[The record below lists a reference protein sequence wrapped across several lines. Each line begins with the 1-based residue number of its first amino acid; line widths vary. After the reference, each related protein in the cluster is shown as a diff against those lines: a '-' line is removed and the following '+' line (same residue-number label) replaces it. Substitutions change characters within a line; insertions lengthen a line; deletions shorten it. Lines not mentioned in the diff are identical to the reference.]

1 MLPLFTKGYECM
13 ETYSILKDLA
23 IIFIFAKVAGLLAR
37 RIKAPMVVGEIIA
50 GLIIGPC
57 LLNIVKPTDFIS
69 QMAEI
74 GVILIMFSAGLET
87 NLQELKKSGFAACM
101 IACVGVFVPL
111 VGGSLLYMC
120 IYGFSEFGSDEFFK
134 AVFIGCI
141 MTATSVGITVEVL
154 KEMGKL
160 KSSVGQ
166 TILSAAIIDDVIGII
181 VLTFVLGFKDPDS
194 NTLLVIGKVFLF
206 LVLSLVIGFIVY
218 KLFKIYDDKHSH
230 TRRIPIIAVTLCFI
244 MAYIAEKYFG
254 IADITGAYIA
264 GIILCNVRDA
274 EYIDRRVSINGYMFF
289 APVFFVGIGL
299 KTDFSNVDSS
309 MIIFSIGFVVV
320 AMLSKVIGCGLVS
333 KCFKYSWIDC
343 LKIGAGMMTRG
354 EVALII
360 TNKGLGLGIIDS
372 SYFTAVILLI
382 IVSSIVTPIILKL
395 LFSKSGDGMETEV
408 QTAAK

>member
-1 MLPLFTKGYECM
+1 M
-13 ETYSILKDLA
+13 ETYNILKDLA
-23 IIFIFAKVAGLLAR
+23 IIFICAKGAGLLAR
-37 RIKAPMVVGEIIA
+37 RLRAPMVVGEIIA
-50 GLIIGPC
+50 GLLIGPC
-57 LLNIVKPTDFIS
+57 LWRGLVQPSDFIS

-87 NLQELKKSGFAACM
+87 NLQELKKSGFAAFM
-101 IACVGVFVPL
+101 IACVGVLVPL

-154 KEMGKL
+154 KELGKL
-160 KSSVGQ
+160 KTRVGQ
-166 TILSAAIIDDVIGII
+166 TILSAAIIDDVIGMI
-181 VLTFVLGFKDPDS
+181 VLTFVLGFKDPNS
-194 NTLLVIGKVFLF
+194 NTLVVTGKIGLF
-206 LVLSLVIGFIVY
+206 LVLSLVLGYIFY
-218 KLFKIYDDKHSH
+218 KLFKFYDERHAH
-230 TRRIPIIAVTLCFI
+230 TRRIPIIAITLCFI
-244 MAYIAEKYFG
+244 MAYVAEKYFG

-274 EYIDRRVSINGYMFF
+274 EYIDRRVNINGYMFF

-309 MIIFSIGFVVV
+309 MIVFSVGFVIV
-320 AMLSKVIGCGLVS
+320 AMLAKVIGCGLVS
-333 KCFKYSWIDC
+333 KCFKYSWKDC

-354 EVALII
+354 ELALII

-382 IVSSIVTPIILKL
+382 IVSSIVTPVVLKL
-395 LFSKSGDGMETEV
+395 LFGKSDDAVLEE
-408 QTAAK
+408 KS

>member
-1 MLPLFTKGYECM
+1 M
-13 ETYSILKDLA
+13 ETYEILKDLA
-23 IIFIFAKVAGLLAR
+23 LIFIFAKGAGLLAR
-37 RIKAPMVVGEIIA
+37 KLKAPMVVGEIIA
-50 GLIIGPC
+50 GLFIGPC
-57 LLNIVKPTDFIS
+57 LLKLVEPTDFIN

-74 GVILIMFSAGLET
+74 GVVLIMFSAGLET
-87 NLQELKKSGFAACM
+87 NLQELKKSGFAAFL

-111 VGGSLLYMC
+111 VSGSLLYMC
-120 IYGFSEFGSDEFFK
+120 IYGFSSFGSDEFFK

-154 KEMGKL
+154 KELGKL
-160 KSSVGQ
+160 KSRVGQ

-194 NTLLVIGKVFLF
+194 NTFLVTGKIFLF
-206 LVLSLVIGFIVY
+206 LVLSLVAGFIIY
-218 KLFKIYDDKHSH
+218 KLFKLYDERHTH
-230 TRRIPIIAVTLCFI
+230 TRRIPIIAITLCFL
-244 MAYIAEKYFG
+244 MAYAAEKYFG

-289 APVFFVGIGL
+289 APVFFVSIGL
-299 KTDFSNVDSS
+299 KTDFSTVDSS
-309 MIIFSIGFVVV
+309 MILFSAGFVIV
-320 AMLSKVIGCGLVS
+320 AMLSKIIGCGLIS
-333 KCFKYSWIDC
+333 KCFRYSWTDC

-360 TNKGLGLGIIDS
+360 TNKGLNLGIIES

-382 IVSSIVTPIILKL
+382 IVSSIVTPIVLKL
-395 LFSKSGDGMETEV
+395 LFSKTDGADGEKKATLK
-408 QTAAK
+408 TAK

>member
-1 MLPLFTKGYECM
+1 M
-13 ETYSILKDLA
+13 ETYKVLKDLA
-23 IIFIFAKVAGLLAR
+23 LIFIFAKAAGLLAR
-37 RIKAPMVVGEIIA
+37 KCRAPMVVGEIIA
-50 GLIIGPC
+50 GLVIGPC
-57 LLNIVKPTDFIS
+57 LGLNLVQPTEFIS

-87 NLQELKKSGFAACM
+87 NLQEMKKSGFAAFL
-101 IACVGVFVPL
+101 IACVGALVPL

-120 IYGFSEFGSDEFFK
+120 VYGFSEFGTDEFFK

-160 KSSVGQ
+160 SSRVGQ

-181 VLTFVLGFKDPDS
+181 VITFVLGFKDPNS
-194 NTLLVIGKVFLF
+194 NTILVTGKIFLF
-206 LVLSLVIGFIVY
+206 LVLSVVLGFIIY
-218 KLFKIYDDKHSH
+218 KLFKLYDDRHTH
-230 TRRIPIIAVTLCFI
+230 TRRIPIIAITLCFL

-289 APVFFVGIGL
+289 APVFFVSIGL
-299 KTDFSNVDSS
+299 KTDFSSIDSS
-309 MIIFSIGFVVV
+309 MIVFSIGFVIV
-320 AMLSKVIGCGLVS
+320 AMLSKVIGCGLAS
-333 KCFKYSWIDC
+333 KCFRYSWIDC

-382 IVSSIVTPIILKL
+382 IVSSIVTPIVLKL
-395 LFSKSGDGMETEV
+395 LFGKTDGKDERAAL
-408 QTAAK
+408 QTAAKS

>member
-1 MLPLFTKGYECM
+1 M
-13 ETYSILKDLA
+13 ETYNILKDLA
-23 IIFIFAKVAGLLAR
+23 VIFICAKGAGLLAR
-37 RIKAPMVVGEIIA
+37 RLKAPMVVGEIIA
-50 GLIIGPC
+50 GLLIGPC
-57 LLNIVKPTDFIS
+57 LWRGLVQPSDFIS

-87 NLQELKKSGFAACM
+87 NLQELKKSGFAAFM
-101 IACVGVFVPL
+101 IACVGVLVPL

-154 KEMGKL
+154 KELGKL
-160 KSSVGQ
+160 KTRVGQ
-166 TILSAAIIDDVIGII
+166 TILSAAIIDDVIGMI
-181 VLTFVLGFKDPDS
+181 VLTFVLGFKDPSS
-194 NTLLVIGKVFLF
+194 NTLVVTGKIGLF
-206 LVLSLVIGFIVY
+206 LVLSLVLGYIFY
-218 KLFKIYDDKHSH
+218 KLFKFYDERHAH
-230 TRRIPIIAVTLCFI
+230 TRRIPIIAITLCFI
-244 MAYIAEKYFG
+244 MAYVAERYFG

-274 EYIDRRVSINGYMFF
+274 EYIDRRVNINGYMFF

-309 MIIFSIGFVVV
+309 MIVFSVGFVLV

-333 KCFKYSWIDC
+333 KCFKYSWKEC

-382 IVSSIVTPIILKL
+382 IVSSVVTPVVLKL
-395 LFSKSGDGMETEV
+395 LFGKSDNEEEKALE
-408 QTAAK
+408 AANNKS

>member
-1 MLPLFTKGYECM
+1 M
-13 ETYSILKDLA
+13 ETYMILKDLA
-23 IIFIFAKVAGLLAR
+23 VIFICAKGAGLLAR
-37 RIKAPMVVGEIIA
+37 RLKAPMVVGEIIA
-50 GLIIGPC
+50 GLFIGPC
-57 LLNIVKPTDFIS
+57 LWRGLVQPSDFIS

-87 NLQELKKSGFAACM
+87 NLQELKKSGFAAFM
-101 IACVGVFVPL
+101 IACVGVLVPL

-154 KEMGKL
+154 KELGKL
-160 KSSVGQ
+160 KTRVGQ
-166 TILSAAIIDDVIGII
+166 TILSAAIIDDVIGMI
-181 VLTFVLGFKDPDS
+181 VLTFVLGFKDPNS
-194 NTLLVIGKVFLF
+194 NTLLVTGKVGLF
-206 LVLSLVIGFIVY
+206 LVLSLVLGYIFY
-218 KLFKIYDDKHSH
+218 KLFKFYDERHAH
-230 TRRIPIIAVTLCFI
+230 TRRIPIIAITLCFI
-244 MAYIAEKYFG
+244 MAYVAERYFG

-274 EYIDRRVSINGYMFF
+274 EYIDRRVNINGYMFF

-309 MIIFSIGFVVV
+309 MIVFSVGFVLV

-333 KCFKYSWIDC
+333 KCFKYSWKEC

-382 IVSSIVTPIILKL
+382 IVSSIVTPVVLKL
-395 LFSKSGDGMETEV
+395 LFGKSDNEEEKALE
-408 QTAAK
+408 AANNKS